1 MSQSSFSRPTR
12 IARRPPVGV
21 ACVLFAV
28 ASASLSQSPLNVK
41 EAVRLNNLGVA
52 YMNQQL
58 ADKALVL
65 FKQAIAADGVLAVPH
80 LNAGIAML
88 SVQDVSEAKSEL
100 ERAAQ
105 LGPEDPRVWYN
116 LGLLER
122 GHNNGDSTIQD
133 FQHVLKIDPTNA
145 DAHYFLGS
153 AYSDLKEYVHAIEE
167 YRMALHLAPLHA
179 SAEFGLARA
188 LQHSGNVE
196 EARQHLEHFQRITG
210 EKEASPLGQ
219 NYGEQGAYSLAE
231 EIKQPTAPVSPMIP
245 VSFSLAPLA
254 DAGKVAPAA
263 AAAGATERTLS
274 GGMCLIDLEGHGK
287 PDLIV
292 LNGSDRAIDYYHHL
306 AEGGYELGSA
316 ARLGLSAQGRPV
328 SCAVGDFDN
337 DGHPDLVIAMSD
349 RVVLYRNRGDGTFT
363 DVTEQVGIRQLN
375 KPAGVTFIDFD
386 HDGDLD
392 LFVTGSR
399 REGVPG
405 ENANVLWRNNGNQTF
420 TEWTEPTGLG
430 GSGSTVNAILSD
442 LNNDRAVDLAV
453 AGNEEGVTLYM
464 NQREGK
470 FLAMPL
476 YPREDFA
483 PAIGITVFD
492 FNKDGW
498 MDLAVTHAGAPGI
511 TLWKNIDGKRF
522 ERVHLPLKGVIRAW
536 GITPIDFDNDGW
548 IDLAA
553 IVETKR
559 GTEVRVLRNTGT
571 NGFQDVTAQ
580 LKLDKIVTQNAR
592 SILASDVD
600 GNGAADLIISR
611 QSGSPLLLRNHGGN
625 RNHSIQIVLHGLAD
639 NKSALGTKVEV
650 FAGGAWQKWEVA
662 GASGFLGQGAS
673 SILAG
678 LGDAKQPD
686 IVRMLW
692 PTGVPQDEI
701 VPATG
706 GTATTSRMLEITELD
721 RRGSS
726 CPVLFAWD
734 GTKYGFVTDTIGA
747 AVIGHWIS
755 PGARNIPDPD
765 EWIKVDGSQLRPDHG
780 FLSLRLGEP
789 MEEVNYIDQTRLVAV
804 DHPDDSEVF
813 PNEHFKNNPPFSDK
827 KTIFTQTAHP
837 PIAVW
842 DNKGS
847 EVSAILRDRDH
858 QYLRDFTNLAYAGF
872 ANTHSLTLDLG
883 DWTDAK
889 PLRLLMSGFIEYFS
903 ASSLYSAWQAG
914 IAPISPYV
922 DAQMP
927 DGHWKRIVDDMGFP
941 AGLNRTMVAD
951 LTGSV
956 PAGTRR
962 IRITTNLQIYWDQ
975 ILISNEA
982 NSPGLVRETELPLAS
997 ASLGFRGYARQ
1008 VDGKTPG
1015 DLTYYYDQAS
1025 AAGPFQRQSGLYTH
1039 YGDVTPLLKSIDN
1052 EFAIFGSGEDI
1063 DLEFQGSVLPALP
1076 KGWKRD
1082 YFFYANGYVKDM
1094 DYYEA
1099 MPFTVSAMPFHGMS
1113 GYPYSGAEHFPAT
1126 KDALQYQ
1133 LMWNDRVES
1142 GAAPSSYQF
1151 HYVPR
1156 KATPELPEEAP

>member
-1 MSQSSFSRPTR
+1 MVAMSQSFFSRITR
-12 IARRPPVGV
+12 IARHPSVV
-21 ACVLFAV
+21 AVCVLFAGL
-28 ASASLSQSPLNVK
+28 SAAQSKSSPGLK
-41 EAVRLNNLGVA
+41 EAARLNNLGVA

-58 ADKALVL
+58 PDKALML
-65 FKQAIAADGVLAVPH
+65 FKQAIDADGTLAVPY
-80 LNAGIAML
+80 LNSGIAML
-88 SVQDVSEAKSEL
+88 SVQHVSEAKSEL

-122 GHNNGDSTIQD
+122 GYNNGKGAIQY
-133 FQHVLKIDPTNA
+133 FEHALKIDPTNA

-153 AYSDLKEYVHAIEE
+153 TYSDIKDYVHAINE
-167 YRMALHLAPLHA
+167 YRVALHLSPLHA

-188 LQHSGNVE
+188 LQHSGNGD
-196 EARQHLEHFQRITG
+196 EARQHLEHFQRITAG
-210 EKEASPLGQ
+210 KEAFPLGQ

-231 EIKQPTAPVSPMIP
+231 EIKQPTAPVSRMIP
-245 VSFSLAPLA
+245 ISFSAAPLA
-254 DAGKVAPAA
+254 KAGKIASLETAG
-263 AAAGATERTLS
+263 GATDGTLV
-274 GGMCLIDLEGHGK
+274 GGMCLIDIEGHGK

-292 LNGSDRAIDYYHHL
+292 LNGNDRGIDYYHHS
-306 AEGGYELGSA
+306 AEGGYELDSA
-316 ARLGLSAQGRPV
+316 AKLGLSAEGRPV

-375 KPAGVTFIDFD
+375 QPAGVTFIDFD

-399 REGVPG
+399 REGAVEG
-405 ENANVLWRNNGNQTF
+405 NSSVLWRNNGNQTF

-430 GSGSTVNAILSD
+430 GSGSTINAVLSD

-453 AGNEEGVTLYM
+453 AGKEDGVTLYM
-464 NQREGK
+464 NQHEGK

-476 YPREDFA
+476 YPRHDFA

-498 MDLAVTHAGAPGI
+498 MDVAVTHAGAPGI

-522 ERVHLPLKGVIRAW
+522 ERVPLPLEGVIRAW
-536 GITPIDFDNDGW
+536 GITPIDVDNDGW

-553 IVETKR
+553 IVETTR

-571 NGFQDVTAQ
+571 TGFQDVTAQ
-580 LKLDKIVTQNAR
+580 LKLDKVVMQNAR
-592 SILASDVD
+592 SILAADID
-600 GNGAADLIISR
+600 GDGAADLIVSTR
-611 QSGSPLLLRNHGGN
+611 GSSPMLLTNHGGN
-625 RNHSIQIVLHGLAD
+625 QNYSIQIVLHGLAD

-650 FAGGAWQKWEVA
+650 FAGGAWQKWEVT

-686 IVRMLW
+686 ITRMLW

-701 VPATG
+701 EPASA
-706 GTATTSRMLEITELD
+706 TASKTLEITELD

-734 GTKYGFVTDTIGA
+734 GSKYDFVTDTIGA

-755 PGARNIPDPD
+755 PTARNIPDPD
-765 EWIKVDGSQLRPDHG
+765 EWIKVEGSQLKPNHG

-804 DHPDDSEVF
+804 DHPKDSEVF
-813 PNEHFKNNPPFSDK
+813 PNEHFRNNPPFSEE
-827 KTIFTQTAHP
+827 KTIFTRTAHP
-837 PIAVW
+837 AIAVW
-842 DNKGS
+842 DNHGT

-872 ANTHSLTLDLG
+872 ADTHSLSLELG
-883 DWTDAK
+883 EWSVAK

-903 ASSLYSAWQAG
+903 ASSLYGAWQAG
-914 IAPISPYV
+914 IVPISPYV

-927 DGHWKRIVDDMGFP
+927 DGRWKRVVDDIGFP

-951 LTGSV
+951 LTGSL
-956 PAGTRR
+956 PTGTRR

-982 NSPGLVRETELPLAS
+982 DSPGLIRETELPLAS
-997 ASLGFRGYARQ
+997 ASLAFRGYPKQ
-1008 VDGKTPG
+1008 VDGNTPG

-1025 AAGPFQRQSGLYTH
+1025 ATGPFHRQTGLYTH

-1063 DLEFQGSVLPALP
+1063 DLEFQDSVLPPLP

-1113 GYPYSGAEHFPAT
+1113 GYPYSGAEHFPAS
-1126 KDALQYQ
+1126 KDSSKYQ

-1142 GAAPSSYQF
+1142 GAAPPSYQF

-1156 KATPELPEEAP
+1156 KATPEFPKDAP

>member
-1 MSQSSFSRPTR
+1 MPQTSFSQIVKTTR
-12 IARRPPVGV
+12 YSS
-21 ACVLFAV
+21 AV
-28 ASASLSQSPLNVK
+28 AAGVFFLVVSASLSQSPTRRK
-41 EAVRLNNLGVA
+41 EAARLNNLGVA

-58 ADKALVL
+58 PDKALVL
-65 FKQAIAADGVLAVPH
+65 FKQAVDADSTLAVPH
-80 LNAGIAML
+80 LNSGIAML
-88 SVQDVSEAKSEL
+88 SVQHVSEAKPEL

-105 LGPEDPRVWYN
+105 LGPEDPRVWFN
-116 LGLLER
+116 LGLMER
-122 GHNNGDSTIQD
+122 GYNNSNGAIRY
-133 FQHVLKIDPTNA
+133 FEHALKIDPMNA

-153 AYSDLKEYVHAIEE
+153 AYSDLKDYVHAVNE
-167 YRMALHLAPLHA
+167 YRAALHLAPLHA

-188 LQHSGNVE
+188 LQHSGNAD
-196 EARQHLEHFQRITG
+196 EARQHLDHFQRITG
-210 EKEASPLGQ
+210 GKEASPLGQ
-219 NYGEQGAYSLAE
+219 NYGEQGPYSLAE
-231 EIKQPTAPVSPMIP
+231 EIRQPMAPVSPMIP
-245 VSFSLAPLA
+245 VSFSGAPLA
-254 DAGKVAPAA
+254 DAVEIAPAET
-263 AAAGATERTLS
+263 ATGTPNRMLS

-292 LNGSDRAIDYYHHL
+292 LNGSDRGIDFYHHL

-316 ARLGLSAQGRPV
+316 AKLGLSSEGRSV

-337 DGHPDLVIAMSD
+337 DGHPDLAIAMSD
-349 RVVLYRNRGDGTFT
+349 RIVLYRNRGDGTFT
-363 DVTEQVGIRQLN
+363 DVTSQVGIRQLN
-375 KPAGVTFIDFD
+375 KPAGVTFVDFD

-392 LFVTGSR
+392 LLVTGSR
-399 REGVPG
+399 REGVVG
-405 ENANVLWRNNGNQTF
+405 GNSSVLWRNNGNQTF

-430 GSGSTVNAILSD
+430 GSGSTINAALSD

-453 AGNEEGVTLYM
+453 AGREGGVTLYM

-470 FLAMPL
+470 FLATPL
-476 YPREDFA
+476 YPQHDFE

-498 MDLAVTHAGAPGI
+498 MDVAVTHAGAPGI

-522 ERVHLPLKGVIRAW
+522 ERVPLPLKGVIRAW
-536 GITPIDFDNDGW
+536 GITPIDIDNDGW

-553 IVETKR
+553 VVETGT
-559 GTEVRVLRNTGT
+559 GTELRVLRNTGT
-571 NGFQDVTAQ
+571 TGFQDVTAQ
-580 LKLDKIVTQNAR
+580 LKLDKIVMRNAR
-592 SILASDVD
+592 SILAADID
-600 GNGAADLIISR
+600 GNGAADLIVSR
-611 QSGSPLLLRNHGGN
+611 LNGSPLLLRNHGGN
-625 RNHSIQIVLHGLAD
+625 QNHSIQIVLHGLAD
-639 NKSALGTKVEV
+639 NKTALGTKVEV
-650 FAGGAWQKWEVA
+650 FAGGTWQKWEVA
-662 GASGFLGQGAS
+662 GASGFLGQGGS

-686 IVRMLW
+686 VIRILW

-701 VPATG
+701 DSASTI
-706 GTATTSRMLEITELD
+706 ASRKIEITELD

-734 GTKYGFVTDTIGA
+734 GTRYDFVTDTIGA

-755 PGARNIPDPD
+755 PTARNNPDPD
-765 EWIKVDGSQLRPDHG
+765 EWIKVDGSQLKPDHG

-804 DHPDDSEVF
+804 DHPEDSEVF
-813 PNEHFKNNPPFSDK
+813 PNERFRNNPPFSEK
-827 KTIFTQTAHP
+827 KTIFTRTAHP
-837 PIAVW
+837 PIGVW
-842 DNKGS
+842 DSSGR
-847 EVSAILRDRDH
+847 EVSATLRDRDH
-858 QYLRDFTNLAYAGF
+858 QYLRDFNNLPYAGF
-872 ANTHSLTLDLG
+872 ADIHSLTLDLG
-883 DWTDAK
+883 DWSDAK
-889 PLRLLMSGFIEYFS
+889 PLRLIMSGFIEYFS
-903 ASSLYSAWQAG
+903 ATSLYGAWQAG
-914 IAPISPYV
+914 ITPISPYV
-922 DAQMP
+922 EAQTP
-927 DGHWKRIVDDMGFP
+927 DGRWKRVVDDMGFP

-975 ILISNEA
+975 ILISNETD
-982 NSPGLVRETELPLAS
+982 SPGLVRETELPLAS
-997 ASLGFRGYARQ
+997 ASLGFRGYPKQ
-1008 VDGKTPG
+1008 VDGNTPG

-1025 AAGPFQRQSGLYTH
+1025 ATGPFQRQTGLYTH
-1039 YGDVTPLLKSIDN
+1039 YGDVTPLLKSIN
-1052 EFAIFGSGEDI
+1052 NQFAIFGSGEDI
-1063 DLEFQGSVLPALP
+1063 DLEFQDSVLPLLP

-1126 KDALQYQ
+1126 KDSSKYQ

-1142 GAAPSSYQF
+1142 GSTPSTYQF

-1156 KATPELPEEAP
+1156 RAMPEFPKDTPQ